1 MQYCIISDGG
11 NYYDNAWFDKGMV
24 TTRKDLSSTPRL
36 QITDCTFKNSL
47 NYAIDLYQCAAS
59 GAMLVN
65 GQEGALA
72 IKAALESA
80 NQFPSPLAVDANN
93 AGNVRTTE

>member
-1 MQYCIISDGG
+1 
-11 NYYDNAWFDKGMV
+11 
-24 TTRKDLSSTPRL
+24 
-36 QITDCTFKNSL
+36 
-47 NYAIDLYQCAAS
+47 
-59 GAMLVN
+59 MLVN

-80 NQFPSPLAVDANN
+80 NQFPNPLAADANN